1 MLYGISVYLYM
12 DLIFIE
18 TPEFIR
24 KFDRL
29 ATQDE
34 MLILQEELFTDPR
47 KGKIVQGSGG
57 ARKIR
62 LKMPGAGKS
71 GGARVIYY
79 FVDLRGEIWFLDIYV
94 KSDKEDLSEPEKKKI
109 YKIIKGTIK

>member
-1 MLYGISVYLYM
+1 M
-12 DLIFIE
+12 DLVFIE
-18 TPEFIR
+18 TPEFVK

-29 ATQDE
+29 ASSGE
-34 MLILQEELFTDPR
+34 MSALQKELFSNPC
-47 KGKIVQGSGG
+47 KGKIISGTGG

-79 FVDLRGEIWFLDIYV
+79 FVDLRGEIWFLDIYA
-94 KSDKEDLSEPEKKKI
+94 KSEKENVSEIDRRKM
-109 YKIIKGTIK
+109 YRFIKEEIL